1 MLLAESDDETDVYV
15 TSYFQSHPS
24 IRFMERVLEQ
34 RFSYKS
40 IETTDHL
47 PLNWTPGKAVSL
59 IVDSRS
65 RPIFDEAA
73 YFYPDADLQEIQPPF
88 GGPVVVS
95 HAKLSVDD
103 IASVQGLNA
112 AYYANADWSGEPLQT
127 RNDALINFDWSDGL
141 PLEPPFSIEWRGVL
155 KVRTYG
161 PHRFAVQGP
170 GRSQLYIGEEAVLQ
184 EENGSSETF
193 MLAQGNHELRLRT
206 SVTNSDTLGMF
217 QLIWHPPDSGVEV
230 VPNHAL
236 YIEPMTSNGLLGNY
250 YANGEWAGPATLQ
263 RVDPQI
269 NIYFHLTPLPRPYTV
284 LWEGKIAAP
293 VTGVYK
299 FGLESIDESELWI
312 NGALLVRADRPNDL
326 VNADIPLTAGLHD
339 VEIRFADYTDHT
351 HINFY
356 WMPPGGGGQRK
367 VPSSALFPPRGN
379 YERIE
384 LPAASELGLVLYDP
398 NADADMALYRAA
410 ETEILV
416 TDLNSPKGIA
426 VGPDGTIYVSDTGN
440 QQVLLFDPD
449 GEKIATISEGSAPF
463 DEPFDLAVDTSNA
476 PLGELIVGD
485 SKRAALDIFDAKGNY
500 LSTVPSDAALL
511 GYSRGLDVDLQGRIW
526 IAATTANRAVALDR
540 EGKRLTE
547 YVVGRDK
554 ITQPTDVLIGEDGS
568 LFVAEAEQH
577 ILVRFGP
584 DGRLQLTRDLP
595 IASSVESAHMA
606 LVPAAIGEDS
616 QVEADEDALPRG
628 YLYIT
633 EPEKAQITIRNHLGE
648 QIGILAL
655 LPTEEGAVRKPVG
668 IAVDGEGRILVTDS
682 AHGEVLRLTLIE

>member
-1 MLLAESDDETDVYV
+1 MGAIGYSNYHTYFERQAKDFAVWNSFSTPETLTGMLLAESDDETDVYV

-293 VTGVYK
+293 VTG
-299 FGLESIDESELWI
+299 
-312 NGALLVRADRPNDL
+312 
-326 VNADIPLTAGLHD
+326 DIPLTAGLHD

-526 IAATTANRAVALDR
+526 IAA
-540 EGKRLTE
+540 E

-577 ILVRFGP
+577 TLVRFGP

-616 QVEADEDALPRG
+616 QVEA
-628 YLYIT
+628 
-633 EPEKAQITIRNHLGE
+633 
-648 QIGILAL
+648 L